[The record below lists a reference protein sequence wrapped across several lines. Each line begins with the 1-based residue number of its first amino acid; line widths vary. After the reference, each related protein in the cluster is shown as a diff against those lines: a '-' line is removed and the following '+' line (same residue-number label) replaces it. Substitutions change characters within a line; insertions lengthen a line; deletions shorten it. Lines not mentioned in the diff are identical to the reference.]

1 MRILLCCQIY
11 QLSRFGPT
19 RKLGSVDGDSIR
31 RKNFRL
37 LTPDMAGSVPVTWTQ
52 RVQRL
57 RKEAHVFYLVLK
69 HPRTR
74 WYSRLVAACT
84 VGYVV
89 SPIQLIPNF
98 IPVIGSMDDVLVLY
112 VGMKLLQRITPPD
125 VLTECRDFADAAES
139 RRQEDPSWAASVVVP
154 IAVATVWIVAAVTAS
169 ALMAAYV
176 YR

>member
-1 MRILLCCQIY
+1 
-11 QLSRFGPT
+11 
-19 RKLGSVDGDSIR
+19 
-31 RKNFRL
+31 
-37 LTPDMAGSVPVTWTQ
+37 MAGSVPVTWRQ

-112 VGMKLLQRITPPD
+112 VGMKLLQKITPRE
-125 VLTECRDFADAAES
+125 VLTECRDLAEVAES
-139 RRQEDPSWAASVVVP
+139 RRQEDSSWATSVVVP
-154 IAVATVWIVAAVTAS
+154 IAVVTVWIVAAVTAS